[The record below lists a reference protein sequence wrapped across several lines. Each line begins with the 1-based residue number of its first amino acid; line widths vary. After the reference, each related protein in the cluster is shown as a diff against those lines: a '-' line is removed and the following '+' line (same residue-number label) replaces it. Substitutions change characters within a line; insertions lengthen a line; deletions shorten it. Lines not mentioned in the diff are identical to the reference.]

1 MAKKTKSIRVGDLT
15 WTQEAWDQML
25 AKADRAAE
33 EYARN
38 WPRVMAVRYDRQSK
52 TIVLELS
59 NGAQLAV
66 PADKLQ
72 GVATASESARA
83 DVRILGPN
91 WAIEF
96 PKIDEQFTVES
107 LLTGVFGNRQWMNG
121 LTKVAFAS
129 KLQRERPSS
138 KRPAARKH
146 ARRRPSPRKASVKTR
161 RNAA

>member
-72 GVATASESARA
+72 GVATASESART

-107 LLTGVFGNRQWMNG
+107 LLTGVFGNRQWLNG
-121 LTKVAFAS
+121 LTNVAGRAKTS
-129 KLQRERPSS
+129 
-138 KRPAARKH
+138 
-146 ARRRPSPRKASVKTR
+146 RRASVIRTTGRKETR
-161 RNAA
+161 PKKAVTT